1 MGMAWRWMGEGSLYP
16 TFSMI
21 SRISAGMSLSF
32 QLLIG
37 SAMFPPC
44 QETKKSEGRKA
55 GNQSRKQ
62 ELQDKKKLHSTI
74 NQTTLVYKEN
84 ETGHKVDKKYN
95 CIVT

>member
-32 QLLIG
+32 QFLIG
-37 SAMFPPC
+37 SAMFPPW
-44 QETKKSEGRKA
+44 QETKEKKTEGRKA

-62 ELQDKKKLHSTI
+62 ELQDKKK
-74 NQTTLVYKEN
+74 
-84 ETGHKVDKKYN
+84 
-95 CIVT
+95 